1 MLGGHALL
9 KIIERNRIDTIISSP
24 GSEWPAVWEALAE
37 STEQGRTQP
46 RYVNCRHETLAVG
59 LAAGY
64 TKVTGRPQVV
74 LLHGSAGPANAAM
87 MLRAAYQERVPMV
100 ICAGETMAF
109 GEDQEVPDPGGQWLH
124 GICDLGGPAD
134 MFRRFVKWS
143 ERVFAPSIL
152 PSSLERAIH
161 ISIEPPAG
169 PVLLSVSFESLMEEV
184 RVGEYVRSNEALR
197 ADSVNDEAIRK
208 ATDMLLNANNPVLVT
223 EHIGRNP
230 KATKDLVELCEQL
243 SIPVME
249 SYSPSFLNFP
259 HSHPLYIGYD
269 RSILDAADLVIV
281 AGAICPWYPASKG
294 PKPSTK
300 ILLIDEEF
308 PHNRLPFWG
317 YEVDLALVA
326 PPAVTLEKLIQGVR
340 SSGKIKDMQPSY
352 NQRLKFVREK
362 HDREN
367 AALREEAE
375 RHSKDT
381 PIDPQWLC
389 HVLNETLPE
398 DAIILQETTVHRPII
413 SKMIHR
419 DQPMSYFAR
428 GTGGLGVGLSY
439 ALGVKLAIKDR
450 PVFVLLGDGAFHYNP
465 IPSCLGLAQEY
476 NTPIGIILFNNGGYR
491 SMERG
496 LLRYFPSGSAKRTG
510 VHYGARIEPNPD
522 YRLIAEAYG
531 GFGVRVE
538 RPDDL
543 RPAVDQAVNQL
554 RQGRLFL
561 MDVQLSDQPPR

>member
-1 MLGGHALL
+1 
-9 KIIERNRIDTIISSP
+9 
-24 GSEWPAVWEALAE
+24 
-37 STEQGRTQP
+37 
-46 RYVNCRHETLAVG
+46 
-59 LAAGY
+59 
-64 TKVTGRPQVV
+64 
-74 LLHGSAGPANAAM
+74 
-87 MLRAAYQERVPMV
+87 
-100 ICAGETMAF
+100 
-109 GEDQEVPDPGGQWLH
+109 
-124 GICDLGGPAD
+124 
-134 MFRRFVKWS
+134 
-143 ERVFAPSIL
+143 
-152 PSSLERAIH
+152 
-161 ISIEPPAG
+161 
-169 PVLLSVSFESLMEEV
+169 MEEV
-184 RVGEYVRSNEALR
+184 QVGEFVRPNEALR
-197 ADSVNDEAIRK
+197 ADSVNHEAIQK

-230 KATKDLVELCEQL
+230 KATKDLIELCEQL

-259 HSHPLYIGYD
+259 HSHPLYLAYD
-269 RSILDAADLVIV
+269 RGILDAADLVIV
-281 AGAICPWYPASKG
+281 AGAICPWYPASNG

-308 PHNRLPFWG
+308 PHSRLPFWG

-326 PPAVTLEKLIQGVR
+326 PPAVTLEKLIQSVR
-340 SSGKIKDMQPSY
+340 SSGEIKDKQPSY
-352 NQRLKFVREK
+352 DQRLKFVREK

-375 RHSKDT
+375 KHSKDT

-389 HVLNETLPE
+389 YVLNETLPE
-398 DAIILQETTVHRPII
+398 DAIILQETTVHRPLIN
-413 SKMIHR
+413 KMIHR

-465 IPSCLGLAQEY
+465 IPACLGLAQEY
-476 NTPIGIILFNNGGYR
+476 NSPIGIILFNNGGYR

-510 VHYGARIEPNPD
+510 IHYGARIEPNPD

-538 RPDDL
+538 NPDEL
-543 RPAVDQAVNQL
+543 RASVDQAVNQL